1 MTNWHRIHKNNPMAR
16 PLKMEYEGAAH
27 HIISRGNRAEYM
39 EAKKQRE
46 VLTFEG
52 HYGVQA

>member
-1 MTNWHRIHKNNPMAR
+1 MAR

-39 EAKKQRE
+39 EVKKQ
-46 VLTFEG
+46 G
-52 HYGVQA
+52 